1 MKILIVDDNPSNR
14 KILRGALTRQHH
26 TVLEA
31 ANGEAAIAS
40 FTTEPPDLVLMDI
53 MMPGMDGRECATRI
67 KALTGELY
75 TPIIYVTALDANTA
89 LPTALAAGGD
99 DYVTKPINF
108 EVLNSKIAVHQRIRE
123 LHHELMD
130 KNQQLTRHNL
140 RLEREQELTSH
151 FFDTAL
157 RQSYLDPKILR
168 HHISSAAIFNGDM
181 LLAERGPNGGMYL
194 LVGDFTGHGLGAAI
208 GTLPVAQLFFSMTKQ
223 GAWLGEIVRA
233 INNALRAFLPRDMFL
248 SACLFE
254 LSANGKLLTIWNGG
268 MPASYLL
275 NPATGKLRTL
285 ESQHVPLGILSDA
298 EFDTATQVLEIV
310 PGERLYQFTDGL
322 YESTNSAGEMFGET
336 RLPTLLENAN
346 NNLFD
351 TILGDLQ
358 QYKSDGEQADDTT
371 FVELICS
378 AIPPPDKISE
388 EKTDR
393 KDSEQGMSFE
403 LLFRLAPTQLR
414 AMDSV
419 SPLVEQICATT
430 PLTYHRSV
438 IHTILAELYSNALE
452 HGILN
457 LPSTLKSSEEGFD
470 EYYRLRNRRLEN
482 LNDAEISINIR
493 FEPVAKSGLL
503 HIGMQHT
510 GTGFD
515 VGSLGTIADAPYGRG
530 LLIIQGLCQKLE
542 FSADGTNATV
552 IYNLANYN
560 NL

>member
-14 KILRGALTRQHH
+14 KILRGALTRQQHS
-26 TVLEA
+26 VIEA
-31 ANGEAAIAS
+31 ASGEAAIAS
-40 FTTEPPDLVLMDI
+40 FTAESPDLILMDI

-67 KALTGELY
+67 KALTKELY

-123 LHHELMD
+123 LHRELAD
-130 KNQQLTRHNL
+130 KNQQLIRHNL

-157 RQSYLDPKILR
+157 RQSYLDPQILR

-181 LLAERGPNGGMYL
+181 LLAERGPNGGLYL

-208 GTLPVAQLFFSMTKQ
+208 GTLPVAQLFFAMTRQ

-275 NPATGKLRTL
+275 NSAAGKLRTL
-285 ESQHVPLGILSDA
+285 ESQHVPLGIVPDA
-298 EFDTATQVLEIV
+298 EFDTATQVIEIV

-322 YESTNSAGEMFGET
+322 YETTNSTGDMFGET
-336 RLPTLLENAN
+336 RLPILLGNAN
-346 NNLFD
+346 DDLFD
-351 TILGDLQ
+351 SILADLQ
-358 QYKSDGEQADDTT
+358 QYKSDKEQADDTT
-371 FVELICS
+371 FVELICR
-378 AIPPPDKISE
+378 AIPPPDKIHV
-388 EKTDR
+388 EKPEHAH
-393 KDSEQGMSFE
+393 DSQDLAFE
-403 LLFRLAPTQLR
+403 LLIRLGPPELR
-414 AMDSV
+414 ATDSV
-419 SPLVEQICATT
+419 SPMVEQICATK

-452 HGILN
+452 HGILD
-457 LPSTLKSSEEGFD
+457 LPSTLKSDADGFD
-470 EYYRLRNRRLEN
+470 EYYRLRTTRLEN
-482 LNDAEISINIR
+482 LSGGEITVITR
-493 FEPVAKSGLL
+493 FEPAAKAGVL
-503 HIGMQHT
+503 HIQMQHT
-510 GTGFD
+510 GTGFNLH
-515 VGSLGTIADAPYGRG
+515 SLEDTTDAPYGRG
-530 LLIIQGLCQKLE
+530 LLILQGLCRKLE
-542 FSADGTNATV
+542 FSPDGRSATV
-552 IYNLANYN
+552 IYDLANYN